1 MTCSSYGIKHYF
13 WTSRTF
19 SSKLNSTNRGVVF
32 ICFRV
37 WYQSNFFWNLWCTF
51 SFYFRKNS
59 YSLYERYYFIK
70 KSVMS
75 LQVCPNCLHTNRYWR
90 IYWELN
96 SKHFKY
102 GMKIK
107 CENCG
112 GKMVLKHKST
122 LGDRIVGGF
131 LWMSP
136 ALLLIYLVATHQLH
150 FITAII
156 LIVLYHFIAFYGI
169 IKNYEYTSF
178 EKK

>member
-1 MTCSSYGIKHYF
+1 
-13 WTSRTF
+13 
-19 SSKLNSTNRGVVF
+19 
-32 ICFRV
+32 
-37 WYQSNFFWNLWCTF
+37 
-51 SFYFRKNS
+51 
-59 YSLYERYYFIK
+59 
-70 KSVMS
+70 
-75 LQVCPNCLHTNRYWR
+75 
-90 IYWELN
+90 
-96 SKHFKY
+96 
-102 GMKIK
+102 MKIK

-122 LGDRIVGGF
+122 LGDRILGGF

-178 EKK
+178 AKK